1 MFTKPAEQR
10 ALKPDG
16 ERQRQERST
25 PERMRSARVVLPASR
40 DARRR
45 DEQLQLQLQLQLP
58 SHRAASPLVGV
69 GGGGGGGA
77 KDKSW

>member
-25 PERMRSARVVLPASR
+25 PERMRSARVVLVLPASR

-69 GGGGGGGA
+69 GGGGER
-77 KDKSW
+77 